1 MGINIFISRPTNIAE
16 EFEKQFTL
24 FDKFLKR
31 AGFNPVRLGVN
42 NYTLDAPLRGV
53 IELMKTCQ
61 GAIIFGYPQY
71 ELNAHIS
78 KGGRTVPGIKDIKF
92 TMPTPWNQ
100 IEATL
105 AYKDEIPVFIIA
117 HNGITG
123 GVFDH
128 GVTGEYVLNL
138 NLKKMSGIKTKN
150 FKVCSLHGRIRYYNI

>member
-1 MGINIFISRPTNIAE
+1 MGINIFISRPTKIAE

-31 AGFNPVRLGVN
+31 AGFNPVRLGAN

-78 KGGRTVPGIKDIKF
+78 KGGRIIPDIKDIKF

-117 HNGITG
+117 HNGVTG

-138 NLKKMSGIKTKN
+138 NLKKNEWYKDQEFQGVFSAWKN
-150 FKVCSLHGRIRYYNI
+150 KIL